1 MRYYLVVG
9 ERSGDL
15 HGGNLVKAI
24 SKLDSQATFQGFGGN
39 QMQEAGVKLSVHYRD
54 MAFMGFISLATSLF
68 KIFKFIKFC
77 KRDIL
82 EFKPDA
88 IVLIDYGGFNLQ
100 IAKFAT
106 RNELKVFYYIPP
118 KVWAWYQSRAW
129 KLKENVDRMFVIL
142 PFEKEFF
149 KKYDFEVDYVGNPV
163 LDAIKAFKPSSEF
176 ISKHNFDPSKKIVAL
191 LPGSRKIELKKIVPL
206 MAKVAELNSE
216 VQFVVAKVSSL
227 PDELYQAL
235 TDKNNVKFVEEE
247 TYDLLSIANAA
258 IVTSGTATLETGIFK
273 VPQVVVYKTTPL
285 EYSIANFLVQVEF
298 ISLVNLI
305 AGKEV
310 IKELIQ
316 TKATKEFIN
325 AELNKLLF
333 DKTYSSTMTDE
344 YESVYKILDTG
355 SASENTARLIMQ
367 HLAHPSPDSYRDGD
381 GQG

>member
-1 MRYYLVVG
+1 MRYYIVAG

-24 SKLDSQATFQGFGGN
+24 SRIDAQATFQGFGGD

-54 MAFMGFISLATSLF
+54 MAFMGFISLITSLF

-77 KRDIL
+77 KKDIL

-88 IVLIDYGGFNLQ
+88 IILIDYGGFNLQ

-106 RNELKVFYYIPP
+106 RTGLKVFYYIPP

-142 PFEKEFF
+142 PFEKQFF

-163 LDAIKAFKPSSEF
+163 LDAIKTFKPSSDF
-176 ISKHNFDPSKKIVAL
+176 LSRHNLDSSKKIVAL
-191 LPGSRKIELKKIVPL
+191 LPGSRKIELNKIVPL
-206 MAKVAELNSE
+206 MAKVAELNID

-227 PDELYQAL
+227 PNELYRAL
-235 TDKNNVKFVEEE
+235 TEKSNVKFVEEE
-247 TYDLLSIANAA
+247 TYDLLSVADAA
-258 IVTSGTATLETGIFK
+258 IVTSGTATLETGIFN

-285 EYSIANFLVQVEF
+285 EYTIANFLVQVEF

-310 IKELIQ
+310 IRELIQ
-316 TKATKEFIN
+316 KMATKELVN
-325 AELNKLLF
+325 TELNKLLF
-333 DKTYSSTMTDE
+333 DNEYSSAMMAE
-344 YESVYKILDTG
+344 YKNVYKILDTG
-355 SASENTARLIMQ
+355 SASENTARLIVQ
-367 HLAHPSPDSYRDGD
+367 RLAN
-381 GQG
+381 QG